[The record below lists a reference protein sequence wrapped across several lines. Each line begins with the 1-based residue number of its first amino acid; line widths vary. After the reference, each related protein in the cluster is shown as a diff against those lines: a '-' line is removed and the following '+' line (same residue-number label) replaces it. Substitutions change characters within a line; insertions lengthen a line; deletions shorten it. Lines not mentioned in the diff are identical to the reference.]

1 MRVSRR
7 AVIGGGVGLAV
18 LGPPRIAS
26 AAVSYFV
33 DSVAG
38 NDGNAG
44 TSSGAPFATLTKAV
58 SAMAAGDTL
67 NLKRGSV
74 FRTPLN
80 LTGKA
85 GGTTVQ
91 AYGTGTDPM
100 IDLLADARG
109 VAANWTQDGTAN
121 RWFRTLAAPSGGWNG
136 FLLVLNGSAGNY
148 IKADAA
154 SVLAPGDWFFHRT
167 TNVLYVYAAQNPA
180 LHYTSLQ
187 YVPQAL
193 GATNDIGLRMAAADD
208 PRTAAAA
215 AGCSISNLVVRGA
228 RRNIQLVA
236 NATLTDVT
244 AQYSASTNI
253 VVSYEG
259 TYTLTR
265 VRGLDSGSGL
275 TNGEHGI
282 LFAGSGSTNVLGT
295 TSDWASIGTNV
306 WSQSLA
312 GLGSPAGNHVIR
324 DWLDFPSRRYVPPQA
339 SLSAV
344 TGPEDWFVS
353 GTTLSVFATGN
364 PASVYP
370 VLLGGRWE
378 LMDALLVD
386 CEFDYAGEDA
396 FQAGGNVH
404 PDSEITVG
412 SSIPGPT
419 RISRGFE
426 NAVDI
431 KSGSV
436 TFSNAWIWQDTTAPS
451 SRRGPTVTIQGNARD
466 IAFAGC
472 TVSNLLTTKQTMD
485 VQELRPKIASERT
498 MWYAKNQASTGVV
511 LSHFNGQPHSFLFD
525 FFYNDA
531 GSAQGLPIVAISG
544 DHDFTHCAF
553 HSSTTSSTVRSMH
566 FRGNSTFAA
575 SCSAITCDLTT
586 TITEGGVQYRLAT
599 VHWDGVEIYLGPGAI
614 FAFHGLTDP
623 SDAFNG
629 VWRVRDAWYAYNGTS
644 GTRSFS
650 TFLVP
655 VAAGPPATANLTGLQ
670 MLLWARLTGLRGCS
684 LLGKSE
690 LVRLDGSTGTPPVNS
705 FTLDWDDLVP
715 DALDLNYW
723 AQRATST
730 QKLVTQLNAG
740 AQRSYTSAQV
750 LSDPVTSG
758 NLIADTAGKWGGSG
772 NRVDVNAADA
782 QDAYLEPAV
791 TAISVA
797 NGIATVTCPGHG
809 VVKGRKVIITGVT
822 APTTGLEGAF
832 FVDSVV
838 DTNTFTYRAA
848 RGTPDGA
855 ATLTASARILWG
867 RIKTTAAGYQ
877 SAPSYALPAGQKD
890 LQGTTVPAT
899 GRSFGPAM
907 R

>member
-1 MRVSRR
+1 MGVSRR

-18 LGPPRIAS
+18 LGVPRIAA

-44 TSSGAPFATLTKAV
+44 TSTATPFETLPKAV
-58 SAMAAGDTL
+58 SVMAAGDTL

-100 IDLLADARG
+100 IDLLADALG
-109 VAANWTQDGTAN
+109 VATNWTRDGTAN
-121 RWFRTLAAPSGGWNG
+121 RWFRTLPAPSGGWNG

-148 IKADAA
+148 IKPDAA
-154 SVLAPGDWFFHRT
+154 SVLAPGDWFFQRT
-167 TNVLYVYAAQNPA
+167 TNTLSVYATQNPTS
-180 LHYTSLQ
+180 HYTSLQ

-208 PRTAAAA
+208 PRGVGVA
-215 AGCSISNLVVRGA
+215 AGCRVSNLVVRGA
-228 RRNIQLVA
+228 RRNVQLVA
-236 NATLTDVT
+236 DATLTDVT
-244 AQYSASTNI
+244 AQFSASTNI

-265 VRGLDSGSGL
+265 VRGLDSGSAL

-282 LFAGSGSTNVLGT
+282 LFAGSGSTTVLGT
-295 TSDWASIGTNV
+295 TSDWTTSGGNV
-306 WSQSLA
+306 WSRSLA
-312 GLGSPAGNHVIR
+312 GLGSPAGNHLIR
-324 DWLDFPSRRYVPPQA
+324 DWLDFPSRRYVPPQS
-339 SLSAV
+339 SLGAV
-344 TGPEDWFVS
+344 TGPEDWFVN

-364 PASVYP
+364 PASVYT

-404 PDSEITVG
+404 PDSEITVA

-451 SRRGPTVTIQGNARD
+451 SRRGPTVTIQGNSRD

-472 TVSNLLTTKQTMD
+472 AVSNLLTTKQTMD

-498 MWYAKNQASTGVV
+498 MWYSKNQSSTGVV

-531 GSAQGLPIVAISG
+531 GTAQGLPIVAISG

-553 HSSTTSSTVRSMH
+553 HSSTMSSTVRSMH

-575 SCSAITCDLTT
+575 SCSAITCDLSTI
-586 TITEGGVQYRLAT
+586 ITEGGVQYRLAT
-599 VHWDGVEIYLGPGAI
+599 VRWDGVEIYLGPGAI
-614 FAFHGLTDP
+614 FAFDGLANA
-623 SDAFNG
+623 SAKFNG

-655 VAAGPPATANLTGLQ
+655 LDDDPPATANLTGLQ

-690 LVRLDGSTGTPPVNS
+690 LVRLDADTAPLQDT
-705 FTLDWDDLVP
+705 FALDWHDLVP
-715 DALDLNYW
+715 NALGLNYW

-730 QKLVTQLNAG
+730 QKLVTQLHAG

-750 LSDPVTSG
+750 LADASTAG
-758 NLIADTAGKWGGSG
+758 NLIADTAGTWGGSG
-772 NRVDVNAADA
+772 NRVNVNSADS

-797 NGIATVTCPGHG
+797 NGVATVTCPGHG
-809 VVKGRKVIITGVT
+809 VVKGRKVIVTGVT
-822 APTTGLEGAF
+822 APTSGLEGAF

-838 DTNTFTYRAA
+838 DPNTFTYRAV
-848 RGTPDGA
+848 RGTPSGA
-855 ATLTASARILWG
+855 AALSASARILWG
-867 RIKTTAAGYQ
+867 RMKPTAAGFQ

-899 GRSFGPAM
+899 SRCFGPVM
-907 R
+907 Q